1 MIAPTDETENNKERK
16 NAMQNEELEIIRM
29 SEIQMREVEWLW
41 YPYIPFGKL
50 TIIQG
55 DPGEGKTTFALR
67 LAAACSTG
75 TAMPGMESLSP
86 FNVIYQS
93 AEDGLEDTIK
103 PRLTE
108 AGADQER
115 VINIREDKKSLHL
128 LDSRIEKA
136 IVRCDAKLLILDP
149 LQGYLGE
156 RIDMNRANEIREVM
170 KAIGQ
175 VAQRTGCA
183 IVLVGHLNKA
193 TGMSSAYRGLGS
205 IKRSCGGQT
214 AEEQKYP
221 CHHLLSLP
229 KESPLP
235 SISVTRT
242 VSVGSTDTT
251 RYPPR
256 ICCRAFPLSR
266 KPRRCR
272 PRKLFARCW
281 RTAQRYPARTSFR
294 PQQENRYL
302 AVPSTKPRKI
312 LPVLFHARSAPNGCG
327 RSQMKI
333 ATLQRCPRMKNENR
347 CKKHRHFCIVA
358 LFFPLPTE
366 TNRGADHR
374 PVSHTNALCALFR
387 GRTGKHTKG
396 QIFPFFCRCCGNE
409 RKAGLRFCTLSLERV
424 RASHSTGRGA
434 PAPCLLRSCLA
445 TRSAGRS
452 PAPTHFLWKESKQR
466 NFKTERSIYF

>member
-1 MIAPTDETENNKERK
+1 MIAPTEETEHNKERK

-29 SEIQMREVEWLW
+29 SEIQMREVKWLW

-75 TAMPGMESLSP
+75 RPMPGMESLSP

-136 IVRCDAKLLILDP
+136 ILQCDAKLLILDP

-205 IKRSCGGQT
+205 IDFRAAARSVLVVGRLRKNKNIRVIVHDKSSLAPEGKSLAFNLGNDDGFRWLDGYDGISAEDLLSGLSSQQET
-214 AEEQKYP
+214 KTMQAEEIIRTMLEDGAEIPGEEIVKAAARRQ
-221 CHHLLSLP
+221 
-229 KESPLP
+229 
-235 SISVTRT
+235 ISRRT
-242 VSVGSTDTT
+242 VNEAKKNIAGIV
-251 RYPPR
+251 
-256 ICCRAFPLSR
+256 SR
-266 KPRRCR
+266 K
-272 PRKLFARCW
+272 
-281 RTAQRYPARTSFR
+281 
-294 PQQENRYL
+294 
-302 AVPSTKPRKI
+302 VGTKWMWSI
-312 LPVLFHARSAPNGCG
+312 QNEDCN
-327 RSQMKI
+327 I
-333 ATLQRCPRMKNENR
+333 AE
-347 CKKHRHFCIVA
+347 
-358 LFFPLPTE
+358 
-366 TNRGADHR
+366 
-374 PVSHTNALCALFR
+374 VSSD
-387 GRTGKHTKG
+387 
-396 QIFPFFCRCCGNE
+396 E
-409 RKAGLRFCTLSLERV
+409 E
-424 RASHSTGRGA
+424 
-434 PAPCLLRSCLA
+434 
-445 TRSAGRS
+445 
-452 PAPTHFLWKESKQR
+452 
-466 NFKTERSIYF
+466 

>member
-1 MIAPTDETENNKERK
+1 MIAPTEETEHNKERK

-29 SEIQMREVEWLW
+29 SEIQMREVKWLW

-75 TAMPGMESLSP
+75 RPMPGMESLSP

-136 IVRCDAKLLILDP
+136 IVQCDAKLLILDP

-205 IKRSCGGQT
+205 IDFRAAARSVLVVGRLRKNKNIRVIVHDKSSLAPEGKSLAFNLGNDDGFRWLDGYDGISAEDLLSGISSQQET
-214 AEEQKYP
+214 KTMQAEEIIRTMLEDGAEIPGEEIVKAAARRQ
-221 CHHLLSLP
+221 
-229 KESPLP
+229 
-235 SISVTRT
+235 ISRRT
-242 VSVGSTDTT
+242 VNEAKKNIAGIV
-251 RYPPR
+251 
-256 ICCRAFPLSR
+256 SR
-266 KPRRCR
+266 K
-272 PRKLFARCW
+272 
-281 RTAQRYPARTSFR
+281 
-294 PQQENRYL
+294 
-302 AVPSTKPRKI
+302 VGTKWMWSI
-312 LPVLFHARSAPNGCG
+312 QNEDCN
-327 RSQMKI
+327 I
-333 ATLQRCPRMKNENR
+333 AE
-347 CKKHRHFCIVA
+347 
-358 LFFPLPTE
+358 
-366 TNRGADHR
+366 
-374 PVSHTNALCALFR
+374 VSSD
-387 GRTGKHTKG
+387 
-396 QIFPFFCRCCGNE
+396 E
-409 RKAGLRFCTLSLERV
+409 E
-424 RASHSTGRGA
+424 
-434 PAPCLLRSCLA
+434 
-445 TRSAGRS
+445 
-452 PAPTHFLWKESKQR
+452 
-466 NFKTERSIYF
+466 

>member
-1 MIAPTDETENNKERK
+1 
-16 NAMQNEELEIIRM
+16 MQNEELEIIRM

-75 TAMPGMESLSP
+75 RPMLGMESLSP

-136 IVRCDAKLLILDP
+136 ILQCDAKLLILDP

-205 IKRSCGGQT
+205 IDFRAAARSVLVVGRLRKNKNIRVIVHDKSSLSPEGKSLAFNLGNEDGFSWLDGYDEISAEDLLSGISSQQET
-214 AEEQKYP
+214 KTMQAEEIIRTMLEDGAEIPGEEIVRAAARRQ
-221 CHHLLSLP
+221 
-229 KESPLP
+229 
-235 SISVTRT
+235 ISRRT
-242 VSVGSTDTT
+242 VNEAKKNIAGIV
-251 RYPPR
+251 
-256 ICCRAFPLSR
+256 SR
-266 KPRRCR
+266 K
-272 PRKLFARCW
+272 
-281 RTAQRYPARTSFR
+281 
-294 PQQENRYL
+294 
-302 AVPSTKPRKI
+302 VGTKWMWSI
-312 LPVLFHARSAPNGCG
+312 PNEDCN
-327 RSQMKI
+327 I
-333 ATLQRCPRMKNENR
+333 AE
-347 CKKHRHFCIVA
+347 
-358 LFFPLPTE
+358 
-366 TNRGADHR
+366 
-374 PVSHTNALCALFR
+374 VSSD
-387 GRTGKHTKG
+387 
-396 QIFPFFCRCCGNE
+396 E
-409 RKAGLRFCTLSLERV
+409 E
-424 RASHSTGRGA
+424 
-434 PAPCLLRSCLA
+434 
-445 TRSAGRS
+445 
-452 PAPTHFLWKESKQR
+452 
-466 NFKTERSIYF
+466 

>member
-1 MIAPTDETENNKERK
+1 MIAPTEETEHNKERK

-29 SEIQMREVEWLW
+29 SEIQMRKVEWLW

-75 TAMPGMESLSP
+75 TAMLGMESLSP

-136 IVRCDAKLLILDP
+136 ILQCDAKLLILDP

-205 IKRSCGGQT
+205 IDFRAAARSVLVVGRLRKNKNIRVIVHDKSSLAPEGKSLAFNLGNEDGFRWLDGYDEISAEDLLSGISSQQET
-214 AEEQKYP
+214 KMMQAEEIIRTMLEDGTEIPGEEIVQAAARKR
-221 CHHLLSLP
+221 
-229 KESPLP
+229 
-235 SISVTRT
+235 ISRRT
-242 VSVGSTDTT
+242 VNEAKKNIAGIV
-251 RYPPR
+251 
-256 ICCRAFPLSR
+256 SR
-266 KPRRCR
+266 K
-272 PRKLFARCW
+272 
-281 RTAQRYPARTSFR
+281 
-294 PQQENRYL
+294 
-302 AVPSTKPRKI
+302 VGTKWMWSI
-312 LPVLFHARSAPNGCG
+312 PNEDCT
-327 RSQMKI
+327 I
-333 ATLQRCPRMKNENR
+333 AE
-347 CKKHRHFCIVA
+347 
-358 LFFPLPTE
+358 
-366 TNRGADHR
+366 
-374 PVSHTNALCALFR
+374 VSSD
-387 GRTGKHTKG
+387 
-396 QIFPFFCRCCGNE
+396 E
-409 RKAGLRFCTLSLERV
+409 E
-424 RASHSTGRGA
+424 
-434 PAPCLLRSCLA
+434 
-445 TRSAGRS
+445 
-452 PAPTHFLWKESKQR
+452 
-466 NFKTERSIYF
+466 

>member
-1 MIAPTDETENNKERK
+1 MIAPTEETEHNKERK

-29 SEIQMREVEWLW
+29 SEIQMREVKWLW

-75 TAMPGMESLSP
+75 RPMPGMELLSP

-115 VINIREDKKSLHL
+115 VINIREDKRSLHL

-136 IVRCDAKLLILDP
+136 IVQCDAKLLILDP

-205 IKRSCGGQT
+205 IDFRAAARSVLVVGRLRKNKNIRVIVHDKSSLAPEGKSLAFNLGNEEGFRWLDGYDGISAEDLLSGLSSQQET
-214 AEEQKYP
+214 KTMQAEEIIRTMLEDGAEIPGEEIVQAAARKQ
-221 CHHLLSLP
+221 
-229 KESPLP
+229 
-235 SISVTRT
+235 ISRRT
-242 VSVGSTDTT
+242 VNEAKKNIAGIV
-251 RYPPR
+251 
-256 ICCRAFPLSR
+256 SR
-266 KPRRCR
+266 K
-272 PRKLFARCW
+272 
-281 RTAQRYPARTSFR
+281 
-294 PQQENRYL
+294 
-302 AVPSTKPRKI
+302 VGTKWMWSI
-312 LPVLFHARSAPNGCG
+312 PNEDCN
-327 RSQMKI
+327 I
-333 ATLQRCPRMKNENR
+333 AE
-347 CKKHRHFCIVA
+347 
-358 LFFPLPTE
+358 
-366 TNRGADHR
+366 
-374 PVSHTNALCALFR
+374 VSSD
-387 GRTGKHTKG
+387 
-396 QIFPFFCRCCGNE
+396 E
-409 RKAGLRFCTLSLERV
+409 E
-424 RASHSTGRGA
+424 
-434 PAPCLLRSCLA
+434 
-445 TRSAGRS
+445 
-452 PAPTHFLWKESKQR
+452 
-466 NFKTERSIYF
+466 